1 MSLSDYINFTW
12 LRWLV
17 NRFSDERM
25 DAVTKDK
32 ASAAILKKKNNTKK
46 NSSLIAIEKEYV
58 K

>member
-1 MSLSDYINFTW
+1 MSLSDYINFTL

-25 DAVTKDK
+25 DEVTKDK
-32 ASAAILKKKNNTKK
+32 ASAAILKKKTPKK

>member
-32 ASAAILKKKNNTKK
+32 ASAAILKKNTKK